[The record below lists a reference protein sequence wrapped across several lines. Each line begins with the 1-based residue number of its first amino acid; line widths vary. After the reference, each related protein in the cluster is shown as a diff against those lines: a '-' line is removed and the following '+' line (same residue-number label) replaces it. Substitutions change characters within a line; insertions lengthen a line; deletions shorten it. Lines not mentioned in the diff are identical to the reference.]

1 MILPSRFREGFLQ
14 SATFEAAFAI
24 RSAAATPCPLPWAC
38 FAAGGNPCGFFMQR
52 EGRMRQV
59 FLLRVNDDRTAFLY
73 EFNGSSA
80 LIRLT
85 RAETE
90 MLLHEFESETDF
102 VEFQEAR
109 ICLLNVAAIREIQ
122 KTLGICR
129 G

>member
-1 MILPSRFREGFLQ
+1 
-14 SATFEAAFAI
+14 
-24 RSAAATPCPLPWAC
+24 
-38 FAAGGNPCGFFMQR
+38 
-52 EGRMRQV
+52 MRRV

-80 LIRLT
+80 LIPLT

-90 MLLHEFESETDF
+90 ILLHEFDRESDF

-109 ICLLNVAAIREIQ
+109 ICLMNVAAIREIQ

>member
-1 MILPSRFREGFLQ
+1 
-14 SATFEAAFAI
+14 
-24 RSAAATPCPLPWAC
+24 
-38 FAAGGNPCGFFMQR
+38 
-52 EGRMRQV
+52 MRRV
-59 FLLRVNDDRTAFLY
+59 FLFRVNDDRTGFLY
-73 EFNGSSA
+73 DFDGSSPM
-80 LIRLT
+80 IHLT

-90 MLLHEFESETDF
+90 MLLHAFESEADF